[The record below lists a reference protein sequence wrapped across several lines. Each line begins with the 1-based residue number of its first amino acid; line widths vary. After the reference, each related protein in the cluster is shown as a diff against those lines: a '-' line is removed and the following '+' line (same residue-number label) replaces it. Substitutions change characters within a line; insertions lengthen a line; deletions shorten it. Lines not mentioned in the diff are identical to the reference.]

1 MALNTLVKV
10 GSITNLSDARYC
22 AGMGVEMLGFVI
34 DPSDEYYLPATQYN
48 EIIQWV
54 SGVTF
59 VGEMNDKL
67 ESSEAYKQI
76 DVLQISD
83 GTLLKKAKEVV
94 SRVILSVDLIKQ
106 SLTSVLNDFQ
116 EADYYLLQHSE
127 DKIDDDHLFNF
138 RQYGKEHQLILGFG
152 INPENINQIVN
163 SGIFK
168 GIELKGSA
176 ETIPGFKDYNELAD
190 ILEILEIENETQ

>member
-1 MALNTLVKV
+1 MALKTIVKV

-34 DPSDEYYLPATQYN
+34 DPSHEYYLPATRYN
-48 EIIQWV
+48 EIIKWV
-54 SGVTF
+54 SGVTI
-59 VGEMNDKL
+59 VGEMNDNL
-67 ESSEAYKQI
+67 ESFEAYKQI

-83 GTLLKKAKEVV
+83 GALLKKVKEVV

-106 SLTSVLNDFQ
+106 SLSSVLNDFP

-127 DKIDDDHLFNF
+127 GKIDGDHLYDFS
-138 RQYGKEHQLILGFG
+138 QYGNEHQLILGFG
-152 INPENINQIVN
+152 INPENVNQIID

-176 ETIPGFKDYNELAD
+176 EIIPGYKDYNELAD
-190 ILEILEIENETQ
+190 ILEILEIEHET

>member
-1 MALNTLVKV
+1 MALKTIVKV

-34 DPSDEYYLPATQYN
+34 DPLHEYYLPATRYN
-48 EIIQWV
+48 EIIKWV
-54 SGVTF
+54 SGVTI
-59 VGEMNDKL
+59 VGEMNDNL
-67 ESSEAYKQI
+67 ESFGAYKQI

-83 GTLLKKAKEVV
+83 GALLKKVKEVV

-106 SLTSVLNDFQ
+106 SLSSVLNDFP

-127 DKIDDDHLFNF
+127 DKIDGDHLYDFS
-138 RQYGKEHQLILGFG
+138 QYANEHQLILGFG
-152 INPENINQIVN
+152 INPENVNQIID

-176 ETIPGFKDYNELAD
+176 EIIPGYKDYNELAD
-190 ILEILEIENETQ
+190 ILEILEIEHET

>member
-1 MALNTLVKV
+1 MALKTIVKV

-34 DPSDEYYLPATQYN
+34 DPLHEYYLPATRYN
-48 EIIQWV
+48 EIIKWV
-54 SGVTF
+54 SGVTI
-59 VGEMNDKL
+59 VGEMNDNL
-67 ESSEAYKQI
+67 ESFGAYKQI

-83 GTLLKKAKEVV
+83 GALLKKVKEVV

-106 SLTSVLNDFQ
+106 SLSSVLNDFP

-127 DKIDDDHLFNF
+127 DKIDGDHLYDFS
-138 RQYGKEHQLILGFG
+138 QYGNEHQLILGFG
-152 INPENINQIVN
+152 INPENVNQIID

-176 ETIPGFKDYNELAD
+176 ELHPGYKDYDELAD
-190 ILEILEIENETQ
+190 ILEVLEIEHET

>member
-1 MALNTLVKV
+1 MALKTIVKV

-34 DPSDEYYLPATQYN
+34 DPSHEYYLPATRYN
-48 EIIQWV
+48 EIIRWV
-54 SGVTF
+54 SGVTI
-59 VGEMNDKL
+59 VGEMNETL
-67 ESSEAYKQI
+67 ESFESYRQI

-83 GTLLKKAKEVV
+83 GALLKKVKEVV
-94 SRVILSVDLIKQ
+94 SRVILSIDLKKQ
-106 SLTSVLNDFQ
+106 SLSSVLKDFP

-127 DKIDDDHLFNF
+127 DKIDDDYLNGFS
-138 RQYGKEHQLILGFG
+138 QYGNEHQLILGFG
-152 INPENINQIVN
+152 VNPKNVNQIVN

-176 ETIPGFKDYNELAD
+176 EIIPGYKDYSELAD
-190 ILEILEIENETQ
+190 ILEILEIENET

>member
-1 MALNTLVKV
+1 MALKTIVKV

-34 DPSDEYYLPATQYN
+34 DPSHEFYLPATHYN

-54 SGVTF
+54 SGVTM

-67 ESSEAYKQI
+67 ESFEAYKQFDI
-76 DVLQISD
+76 LQISD
-83 GTLLKKAKEVV
+83 GALLNKAKEVV

-106 SLTSVLNDFQ
+106 SLSSVLIEFP

-127 DKIDDDHLFNF
+127 DIIDDDHLLNF

-152 INPENINQIVN
+152 INPENINRIVD
-163 SGIFK
+163 SGIFN
-168 GIELKGSA
+168 GVELKGSA
-176 ETIPGFKDYNELAD
+176 EITPGFKDYNELAD
-190 ILEILEIENETQ
+190 ILEILEIENET